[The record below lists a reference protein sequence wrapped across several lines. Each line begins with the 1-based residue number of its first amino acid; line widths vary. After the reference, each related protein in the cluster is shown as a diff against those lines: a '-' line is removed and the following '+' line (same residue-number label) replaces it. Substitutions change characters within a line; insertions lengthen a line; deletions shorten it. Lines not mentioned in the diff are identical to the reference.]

1 MNQDILIKLVNGLKE
16 IQKLSFPL
24 CEHDDTNI
32 SSKCAKINNEARN
45 LKVMLEYFF
54 GSQLTPPG

>member
-24 CEHDDTNI
+24 CEVDDPDV
-32 SSKCAKINNEARN
+32 SSKCARINKEAKT
-45 LKVMLEYFF
+45 LKSMIEYFF
-54 GSQLTPPG
+54 GSQLPTE